1 MLLSDFKESNMNCVR
16 HIYFAFLIIL
26 FVAVIGCKSKQEPPA
41 AKTAPPKNAGEI
53 KAISGQNAAGTPVTS
68 PRDKNDAEAAAARV
82 LSQMEAGDFSAIYKE
97 AAPGF
102 KQIGNEALF
111 VAKFQE
117 TRKKTGPLKN
127 PQEVSFVTRPDKT
140 HVLVYRLENDRFKT
154 ERRLTFDRSKS
165 GKMEL
170 FGLNQH
176 DDPKK

>member
-1 MLLSDFKESNMNCVR
+1 MTYTRLGR
-16 HIYFAFLIIL
+16 TIIL
-26 FVAVIGCKSKQEPPA
+26 FILFAAAFGCKSKQEAPG
-41 AKTAPPKNAGEI
+41 AKTSAPRNAGEI
-53 KAISGQNAAGTPVTS
+53 KSISGQNAAGAPVTS
-68 PRDKNDAEAAAARV
+68 PLDKSDAEAAAARV
-82 LSQMEAGDFSAIYKE
+82 LSLMEAGDFSVIYNE

-102 KQIGNEALF
+102 KQIGSEVLF
-111 VAKFQE
+111 VAKFQQ
-117 TRKKTGPLKN
+117 TRQKTGPLNN

-140 HVLVYRLENDRFKT
+140 HVLVYRLENERFKT